1 MSCGIYK
8 ITNQINGKV
17 YIGQS
22 VNIEKRWT
30 KHRKASETLDYP
42 IYRAMRKYSLENFSF
57 EIIEECSLS
66 ELDKRESFWIQFY
79 NSALQEKGYNLTL
92 GGSSSSGRSLTL
104 EDVLEISTLLLT
116 TDLGNQEIGKIY
128 EVSENIIS
136 GINTGYY
143 WKRDISYPIRE
154 KEKEK
159 VCFCQCGAVISKGAE
174 RCTVCHGLKRRTV
187 ERPTADILKE
197 EIIKLGFAGVGRKY
211 GVSDNAIRKWCKSYG
226 MPTTIKAYNIRV

>member
-30 KHRKASETLDYP
+30 KHRKASETMDYP

-66 ELDKRESFWIQFY
+66 ELNKRESFWIQFY
-79 NSALQEKGYNLTL
+79 SSALQEKGYNLTL
-92 GGSSSSGRSLTL
+92 GGSSSSGQSLTL
-104 EDVLEISTLLLT
+104 EDVLEISNLLLT

-128 EVSENIIS
+128 EVSENIVS

-143 WKRDISYPIRE
+143 WKRDISYPIRV

-159 VCFCQCGAVISKGAE
+159 TYFCECGAVISKGAKK
-174 RCTVCHGLKRRTV
+174 CTACHGLKRRAV
-187 ERPTADILKE
+187 ERPPADVLKE
-197 EIIKLGFAGVGRKY
+197 EIAKLGFTGVGRKY
-211 GVSDNAIRKWCKSYG
+211 GVSDNAIRKWCKSYE